1 VIFKD
6 QSQSVRPY
14 NLSLRGGLSMDDKEL
29 FQKILEELVGIRK
42 ELKRIADYLEVT
54 AEKSE
59 VETIK
64 VYAFLF
70 VLFYLK

>member
-1 VIFKD
+1 
-6 QSQSVRPY
+6 
-14 NLSLRGGLSMDDKEL
+14 MDDKEL

-42 ELKRIADYLEVT
+42 ELKRIADYLEVM
-54 AEKSE
+54 AEKLK
-59 VETIK
+59 VEIIK